1 MTIENAALARHHYPA
16 GYHRQSVPRWRVRRD
31 VLAKLVLTI
40 AFYAS
45 LWRATG
51 MWYGLPANFDDG
63 AAVDPLPM
71 KILLYGLIPL
81 SGLYFLLEQKQFLRV
96 FSRFS
101 PFIVVV
107 GISCLTS
114 IVFSIDKT
122 ASLKGLAAVIVL
134 AIPPL
139 LYRARYGNVEAF
151 RVLGRFAIAAAF
163 INVLYTAAFPQFAIM
178 RGSYAGM
185 VKGAFYHKNT
195 LGQFS
200 SISFV
205 CLLSTEKL
213 GRLRYSTLV
222 RWAAMLCLLAL
233 IVATKSST
241 AVVLTMFGS
250 MMLYG
255 IRVIHIYPN
264 RLFRSFVVFL
274 LFVIIGF
281 GASFVYLGV
290 ASAVAEA
297 FGKDITFSGRTNIWE
312 QLLPLIWDR
321 PLTGYGFA
329 MFRQPDVME
338 EYVKVTFDARSTH
351 NTYLELALNIGIP
364 GVTAWTLFALTRV
377 FRKMTIVDPDPAE
390 SGARRKEIVIIILI
404 MLGAMTE
411 AGMMLAPFIC
421 WPHMVIALSEL
432 RPRLRTNRNQR
443 QP

>member
-1 MTIENAALARHHYPA
+1 MTIQDASIARDYYQ
-16 GYHRQSVPRWRVRRD
+16 GSHRRRTASRWRVRRD
-31 VLAKLVLTI
+31 VLAKLVLTV
-40 AFYAS
+40 AFYAA

-63 AAVDPLPM
+63 ASVDPLPM
-71 KILLYGLIPL
+71 KLMLYSLIPL
-81 SGLYFLLEQKQFLRV
+81 SGFYFLLEQRQFIRT
-96 FSRFS
+96 FSRIS
-101 PFIVVV
+101 PLIGVVA
-107 GISCLTS
+107 ISCLTS
-114 IVFSIDKT
+114 IVFSIDKG

-134 AIPPL
+134 AVPPL

-151 RVLGRFAIAAAF
+151 RILGRFAIAAAF

-195 LGQFS
+195 LGQFCS
-200 SISFV
+200 VSFV
-205 CLLSTEKL
+205 CLLSTQKL

-250 MMLYG
+250 VMLYA
-255 IRVIHIYPN
+255 IRIIHVYPN
-264 RLFRSFVVFL
+264 RLFRSFVVALLFL
-274 LFVIIGF
+274 LVGF
-281 GASFVYLGV
+281 AASFIYLGV

-297 FGKDITFSGRTNIWE
+297 FGKDLTFSGRTNIWE
-312 QLLPLIWDR
+312 QLFPLIWDR
-321 PLTGYGFA
+321 PITGYGFA

-364 GVTAWTLFALTRV
+364 GVGAWVVFLVTRL
-377 FRKMTIVDPDPAE
+377 FRKMTIVESDQE
-390 SGARRKEIVIIILI
+390 QSGARRKEIVIIILI
-404 MLGAMTE
+404 MLGSMTE
-411 AGMMLAPFIC
+411 AGMMLAPFIL
-421 WPHMVIALSEL
+421 WPHTVIALSEL
-432 RPRLRTNRNQR
+432 RPRLLANRR
-443 QP
+443 PREA